1 MKKILLFLAAA
12 SLVGM
17 AACNKVADG
26 IAPAQSL
33 PEGEGTISFSIAPAE
48 DDAPLTRAVT
58 AYTTAQTYESQV
70 NKVQIFVFNSD
81 GKIAAYKNNGT
92 ALTGSISTTAG
103 AKTVWA
109 VINGPTLSSIGTL
122 NALKATAVDL
132 SANSTTAS
140 TGFVMVGSGT
150 CTVSATGSVPC
161 AFSVSRL
168 VSRVALVS
176 VTNALPAALGALKV
190 ERVFLSNVVGN
201 QNIAGT
207 ASASTWYNKDG
218 RADESTRNTAHIID
232 GSTYHASCEAL
243 TYKGVDQNVT
253 VGGSY
258 SPSVPLLFY
267 SFPNSST
274 VAPAGFA
281 STFSAKRSVLTVV
294 ATVDGQLQYYPVVLD
309 NATLERNKTYTV
321 GLTITGSGSDDP
333 DKPVDK
339 GSISVTLTVS
349 GWAAGAVYDE
359 TI

>member
-1 MKKILLFLAAA
+1 M
-12 SLVGM
+12 
-17 AACNKVADG
+17 
-26 IAPAQSL
+26 
-33 PEGEGTISFSIAPAE
+33 
-48 DDAPLTRAVT
+48 
-58 AYTTAQTYESQV
+58 
-70 NKVQIFVFNSD
+70 
-81 GKIAAYKNNGT
+81 
-92 ALTGSISTTAG
+92 
-103 AKTVWA
+103 
-109 VINGPTLSSIGTL
+109 
-122 NALKATAVDL
+122 
-132 SANSTTAS
+132 
-140 TGFVMVGSGT
+140 
-150 CTVSATGSVPC
+150 
-161 AFSVSRL
+161 
-168 VSRVALVS
+168 
-176 VTNALPAALGALKV
+176 
-190 ERVFLSNVVGN
+190 FLSNVVGN

-253 VGGSY
+253 VGSSY
-258 SPSVPLLFY
+258 SPAVPLLFY

-321 GLTITGSGSDDP
+321 GLTSTGSGSDDP

-349 GWAAGAVYDE
+349 GGAAGAVYDE